1 MTGLVLRADLVPE
14 RALVARP
21 LAGIG
26 SRATVHQGQIYE
38 SGGRVTTFMPS
49 FRWVTDMADTVL
61 CSNLAGGPSDRRF
74 SKWYVSDLANWQ
86 AGRYKTVSPGGDQT
100 RLPFP

>member
-1 MTGLVLRADLVPE
+1 
-14 RALVARP
+14 
-21 LAGIG
+21 
-26 SRATVHQGQIYE
+26 
-38 SGGRVTTFMPS
+38 
-49 FRWVTDMADTVL
+49 MADTVL

-86 AGRYKTVSPGGDQT
+86 AGRYKTVSPGQDQE